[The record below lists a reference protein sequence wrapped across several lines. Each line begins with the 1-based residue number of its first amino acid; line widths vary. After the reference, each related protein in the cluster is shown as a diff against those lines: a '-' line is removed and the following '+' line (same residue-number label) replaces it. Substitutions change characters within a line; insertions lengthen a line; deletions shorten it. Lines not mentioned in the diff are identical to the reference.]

1 MPILIA
7 VESMSA
13 ETSTFMAAT
22 TTTTTS
28 ATLPETG
35 ASFLFSA
42 VATTQTGIYL
52 FIYLT

>member
-1 MPILIA
+1 MSIMIA

-13 ETSTFMAAT
+13 DSSTFVAAT
-22 TTTTTS
+22 TPTTS

-35 ASFLFSA
+35 ASFSSSA